1 MSGPEGPA
9 PGESPPEPHGIRG
22 LVRDI
27 LGMDRGA
34 LAILVAVPFMLT
46 LLDYYGMPWHYP
58 QQWSERRFHPTDA
71 RRDLAPKELRRSPA
85 PGSDLLKDIDFGD
98 PERRMRTRGQPT
110 ADSRIGE
117 ITPALEKWAW
127 WGVCCLLFLV
137 LIPALVAW
145 IFARQGP
152 RALGLKLKGTAHD
165 AITYLVL
172 FAVFFPVIWLVSRDP
187 AFQQTYPFFQT
198 GGKGITN
205 ELITFWIIY
214 CLQFFA
220 VEFFFRGF
228 MVLGLKKALG
238 WASVLVML
246 APYCMIHY
254 YKPMPEAL
262 GAIGAGLVLGTLSY
276 RTGTILYGWA
286 LHFGVAV
293 SMDLLA
299 LQAKG
304 LL

>member
-1 MSGPEGPA
+1 MNA
-9 PGESPPEPHGIRG
+9 PDPGKADPTGLRG
-22 LVRDI
+22 LIGDI
-27 LGMDRGA
+27 LSLDRGA

-58 QQWSERRFHPTDA
+58 QQWGERRSQHADPGPRLPA
-71 RRDLAPKELRRSPA
+71 RELRRSPA
-85 PGSDLLKDIDFGD
+85 PGSDLLKGIDFGS
-98 PERRMRTRGQPT
+98 PEERRRTRGRPT
-110 ADSRIGE
+110 TDSSIGE

-127 WGVCCLLFLV
+127 WGLCCLLFLV
-137 LIPALVAW
+137 LIPAIVARL
-145 IFARQGP
+145 FAKQGF
-152 RALGLKLKGTAHD
+152 RDLGLKVRGTGKD
-165 AITYLVL
+165 AITYLAL
-172 FAVFFPVIWLVSRDP
+172 FAIFFPVIWLVSRDA
-187 AFQQTYPFFQT
+187 AFQKTYPFFRTDGQ
-198 GGKGITN
+198 GVTN

-220 VEFFFRGF
+220 IEYFFRGF
-228 MVLGLKKALG
+228 MVLGLKKSLG

-262 GAIGAGLVLGTLSY
+262 GAIGAGLVLGALSW

-286 LHFGVAV
+286 LHFGVAL

-299 LQAKG
+299 LHAKD